1 MDPSKLERLFE
12 QQLKLMEMLAE
23 AKLSSQAPASSP
35 ALPQSVDGITNSI
48 SEFTYDPDANI
59 TFDTWFRRYEDLFRV
74 DFADKDDAWKVRLLL
89 RKLGP
94 SELDKYCNLILPQNP
109 RDRTFDATIQSLS
122 QLFGD
127 HRSLFNTRY
136 RCLKLVMN
144 ESDDFLTHIG
154 IVNRECERFKLKS
167 LTDDQFKSLVFIC
180 SLQSSKFADIRT
192 RLLNRLEQD
201 PSLTLNAI
209 AEEYQRLINLQR
221 DTTLIQSGGQG
232 GSEVHAVQRQH
243 KSVNPIPGQSIPIT
257 QSGLTTGSHIVQI
270 LLQRSPR
277 HPAGTVEPGITSS
290 SVPSN
295 NTNAGAATKWVTK
308 TISANRR
315 YSSTN
320 LIQNPDAALQKQNRL
335 LLPTV
340 SLPPSKATPQLAVNS
355 RRFTLM
361 VS

>member
-1 MDPSKLERLFE
+1 MDPAKLERLFE

-23 AKLSSQAPASSP
+23 GKLSSQAPASSP

-94 SELDKYCNLILPQNP
+94 TELDKYCNLILPQNP

-144 ESDDFLTHIG
+144 ESDNFLTHIG

-167 LTDDQFKSLVFIC
+167 LTDDQFKSLVFIY

-192 RLLNRLEQD
+192 RLSNRLEQD

-243 KSVNPIPGQSIPIT
+243 KSVNPIPDQSIPIT
-257 QSGLTTGSHIVQI
+257 QSGPTTGSHRPNPASKKPPTPCYHCGAMALRQVLSLQTTPMQA
-270 LLQRSPR
+270 LPQNGSQRS
-277 HPAGTVEPGITSS
+277 
-290 SVPSN
+290 
-295 NTNAGAATKWVTK
+295 
-308 TISANRR
+308 ISANRR
-315 YSSTN
+315 YSPTD
-320 LIQNPDAALQKQNRL
+320 LIQNPDAALQEQNRL

-340 SLPPSKATPQLAVNS
+340 SLSPSKATPQLSINS
-355 RRFTLM
+355 
-361 VS
+361 

>member
-23 AKLSSQAPASSP
+23 AKLSSRAPASSP

-201 PSLTLNAI
+201 TFLDIKCHCGRISAADQPTL
-209 AEEYQRLINLQR
+209 R
-221 DTTLIQSGGQG
+221 DITLIQSGGQG
-232 GSEVHAVQRQH
+232 GSEVHAVPASTQVGQSYTWSIDPYYPIWSYHWFAPSKSCFKEAPDTLLALWSLALRQVLSLQTTPMQALPQNGSQRQFL
-243 KSVNPIPGQSIPIT
+243 PIAAILQPISFKIPTRPFKNKTGCFFQQSRCRLPK
-257 QSGLTTGSHIVQI
+257 
-270 LLQRSPR
+270 QRRNSP
-277 HPAGTVEPGITSS
+277 
-290 SVPSN
+290 
-295 NTNAGAATKWVTK
+295 
-308 TISANRR
+308 
-315 YSSTN
+315 
-320 LIQNPDAALQKQNRL
+320 
-335 LLPTV
+335 
-340 SLPPSKATPQLAVNS
+340 
-355 RRFTLM
+355 
-361 VS
+361 